1 MEDSYTRHMSHIAE
15 LVVRTYECDAY
26 GHVNNA
32 NYLHYLE
39 FARHEF
45 LKAVGFDFA
54 GSLAAGYGLYVTR
67 VEIDYKRPAVL
78 DDMLSIESK
87 VLKKG
92 AVSGVLE
99 QTIRL
104 KDTLVAQARVHWA
117 FVDSTGKPCRIP
129 DRLNVPGLSPDA

>member
-1 MEDSYTRHMSHIAE
+1 MSHTAE

-39 FARHEF
+39 FARHEY

-67 VEIDYKRPAVL
+67 VEIEYKRPAIL
-78 DDMLSIESK
+78 DDRLLIESRP
-87 VLKKG
+87 VKKG

-99 QTIRL
+99 QVITL
-104 KDTLVAQARVHWA
+104 KGQLIARATVHWA
-117 FVDSTGKPCRIP
+117 FVDPTGKPCRIP
-129 DRLNVPGLSPDA
+129 DRWNVPGLSPDQ

>member
-1 MEDSYTRHMSHIAE
+1 MALIYNCTYRPHASTRAWNRSRE
-15 LVVRTYECDAY
+15 REPC
-26 GHVNNA
+26 
-32 NYLHYLE
+32 LHYLE

-45 LKAVGFDFA
+45 LKSAGFDFA
-54 GSLAAGYGLYVTR
+54 GSIASGYGLYVTR
-67 VEIDYKRPAVL
+67 IEIDYKRPAIL
-78 DDMLSIESK
+78 DDLLRIESR

-104 KDTLVAQARVHWA
+104 KETIVAHAKVHWA

-129 DRLNVPGLSPDA
+129 DRWNVPGLSPDA